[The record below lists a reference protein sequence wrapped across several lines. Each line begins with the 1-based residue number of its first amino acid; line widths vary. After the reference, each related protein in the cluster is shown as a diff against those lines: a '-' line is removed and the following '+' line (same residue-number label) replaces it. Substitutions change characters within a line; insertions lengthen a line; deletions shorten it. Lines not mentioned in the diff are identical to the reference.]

1 MKIELTNGI
10 EVYYKKSKSKLN
22 SISIGVNAGAA
33 LEDNLLGLAHITE
46 HMVYKGTKKRSEE
59 EINRDLSNIFGF
71 QNAMTNYPYV
81 IYYGSLLEE
90 DLDKGIELF
99 YDILRNPRF
108 AEKDF
113 IDEREVILQELKEW
127 DEDLEQYCEDK
138 LFYNCYSSNRLK
150 YPIIGLE
157 EDIKNTKISNVI
169 DFYNKFYISKNI
181 KIAVVSSLEVEKV
194 LKIVKKYFLQW
205 EDSKEV
211 TIAESTE
218 IPKANI
224 YFDNKM
230 GIMNSRIQIIAPI
243 NNLNNRELAA
253 LEIFNE
259 FFGVGVNSIL
269 FTELRTKNSLVY
281 DILTKI
287 NNEKHIRLYKIFFT
301 TSKENVNKTLE
312 IINNII
318 GSLEKT
324 INKLS
329 KERINELVKAIKIK
343 KLINEEQSIFVA
355 KDLSIKAVM
364 KAEKNNVLNIEPIE
378 ILEVFKKVFSKITI
392 EVVNP
397 KE

>member
-22 SISIGVNAGAA
+22 SISIGINAGAA

-59 EINRDLSNIFGF
+59 EINRELSNIFGF

-108 AEKDF
+108 DEKDF

-138 LFYNCYSSNRLK
+138 LFYNCYNSNRLK

-194 LKIVKKYFLQW
+194 LKIVKKYFLKW
-205 EDSKEV
+205 EESKEV

-224 YFDNKM
+224 YYDTKM
-230 GIMNSRIQIIAPI
+230 GIMNSRIQIIASI
-243 NNLNNRELAA
+243 ANLNNREVAA

-287 NNEKHIRLYKIFFT
+287 NNEKHIKLYKIFFT
-301 TSKENVNKTLE
+301 TSKENVSKTLE
-312 IINNII
+312 IINNIFD
-318 GSLEKT
+318 SVE
-324 INKLS
+324 NKIKELS
-329 KERINELVKAIKIK
+329 EERVKELIKAIKIK
-343 KLINEEQSIFVA
+343 KLISEEQSILLA
-355 KDLSIKAVM
+355 KDLCIKAVM
-364 KAEKNNVLNIEPIE
+364 KEEKRNIVNIEPIE
-378 ILEVFKKVFSKITI
+378 ILKVFKKVFSEITI
-392 EVVNP
+392 EIVNP

>member
-99 YDILRNPRF
+99 YDILKNPKF
-108 AEKDF
+108 DEKDF

-138 LFYNCYSSNRLK
+138 LFYNCYKSNRLK

-157 EDIKNTKISNVI
+157 KDIKNTKISHVI
-169 DFYNKFYISKNI
+169 DFYNKHYIAKNI

-243 NNLNNRELAA
+243 NNLINRELAA

-329 KERINELVKAIKIK
+329 KERINELVKVIKIK

-364 KAEKNNVLNIEPIE
+364 KAEKINVLNIEPIE